1 MDYTA
6 VNNSIANSMSSVL
19 GQMKTQN
26 DAIAN
31 EKDPGKLSA
40 KQFDLKMLTMRL
52 DAMTSSRDEMASAL
66 KKIAQRIQA

>member
-1 MDYTA
+1 
-6 VNNSIANSMSSVL
+6 
-19 GQMKTQN
+19 MKTQN